1 MTATMPRD
9 PIAAP
14 ADDHALSE
22 VEAQLTKDRV
32 QLLDSDGEV
41 VNLPEELR
49 DLLLRG
55 IHELRRGNRVSL
67 LSFGRLLT
75 TQQAAELLGMSRPYL
90 VRLLE
95 KDELPYEMV
104 GTHRRLRLDD
114 VLAYRR
120 ARSAHRRE
128 ALRELSRDADDLGIY
143 TR

>member
-1 MTATMPRD
+1 MTAMLTRE
-9 PIAAP
+9 PISASE
-14 ADDHALSE
+14 DDRALSQIE
-22 VEAQLTKDRV
+22 GELQARTIRLT
-32 QLLDSDGEV
+32 DSHGKPLE
-41 VNLPEELR
+41 LPDSLR

-95 KDELPYEMV
+95 QSELPFEMV

-114 VLAYRR
+114 VLAYRQ
-120 ARSAHRRE
+120 ARSDRRRQ
-128 ALRELSRDADDLGIY
+128 AFRNLSRDADDSGIY
-143 TR
+143 TE

>member
-1 MTATMPRD
+1 MTATMPRE

-22 VEAQLTKDRV
+22 VEHQLAHGTIHFTDAQGNVID
-32 QLLDSDGEV
+32 
-41 VNLPEELR
+41 LPDELR

-55 IHELRRGNRVSL
+55 AHEMRRGNRVSL

-90 VRLLE
+90 VKMLE
-95 KDELPYEMV
+95 RGELPYEMV

-114 VLAYRR
+114 VLTYRR
-120 ARSAHRRE
+120 ERSARRRE

-143 TR
+143 TE

>member
-14 ADDHALSE
+14 ADDRTLSD
-22 VEAQLTKDRV
+22 VEGQLTGGRIR
-32 QLLDSDGEV
+32 LIDSRGEAM
-41 VNLPEELR
+41 NLPDELT

-55 IHELRRGNRVSL
+55 VHELRRGNRVSL

-90 VRLLE
+90 VRLLRRN
-95 KDELPYEMV
+95 ELPYEMV

-114 VLAYRR
+114 VLSYRR
-120 ARSAHRRE
+120 ARSGQRRE
-128 ALRELSRDADDLGIY
+128 ILRDLSRDADDLGIY
-143 TR
+143 TE

>member
-1 MTATMPRD
+1 MTATMPRE

-14 ADDHALSE
+14 SDDRALSE
-22 VEAQLTKDRV
+22 VEQQLAQGPIQFTDAQGDAV
-32 QLLDSDGEV
+32 D
-41 VNLPEELR
+41 LPEELR

-55 IHELRRGNRVSL
+55 VHELRRGNRVSL

-90 VRLLE
+90 IRLLE
-95 KDELPYEMV
+95 RDELPFEMV

-114 VLAYRR
+114 VLEYRR
-120 ARSAHRRE
+120 ARSTRRRE

-143 TR
+143 TE

>member
-22 VEAQLTKDRV
+22 VEGQLTRGRI
-32 QLLDSDGEV
+32 QLIDSHGEAV
-41 VNLPEELR
+41 DLPDELR

-55 IHELRRGNRVSL
+55 VHELRRGHRVSL

-90 VRLLE
+90 IRLLE
-95 KDELPYEMV
+95 RDELPYEMV

-120 ARSAHRRE
+120 ARSERRRE
-128 ALRELSRDADDLGIY
+128 ILRELSRDADDLGIY
-143 TR
+143 TE

>member
-1 MTATMPRD
+1 MTAMLTRE
-9 PIAAP
+9 PISAS
-14 ADDHALSE
+14 ADDRALSQIE
-22 VEAQLTKDRV
+22 GELQARTIRLT
-32 QLLDSDGEV
+32 DSHGESLE
-41 VNLPEELR
+41 LPDSLR

-95 KDELPYEMV
+95 QGELPFEMV

-114 VLAYRR
+114 VLAYRQ
-120 ARSAHRRE
+120 ARSDRRRQ
-128 ALRELSRDADDLGIY
+128 AFRNLSRDADDLGIY
-143 TR
+143 TE

>member
-1 MTATMPRD
+1 MTATMPGE

-14 ADDHALSE
+14 EDDDALSE
-22 VEAQLTKDRV
+22 VEAQLAQGTV
-32 QLLDSDGEV
+32 QLIDARGEA
-41 VNLPEELR
+41 VNLPDELR

-55 IHELRRGNRVSL
+55 VHELRRGNRVTL

-90 VRLLE
+90 VRLLGR
-95 KDELPYEMV
+95 DELPYEMV

-120 ARSAHRRE
+120 ARSEHRRE
-128 ALRELSRDADDLGIY
+128 ILRELSRDADDLGIY
-143 TR
+143 TE

>member
-1 MTATMPRD
+1 MTATMPRE

-14 ADDHALSE
+14 EDDRGLSE
-22 VEAQLTKDRV
+22 VEAQLMHGSV
-32 QLLDSDGEV
+32 QLLDAHGERM
-41 VNLPEELR
+41 NLPEELR

-55 IHELRRGNRVSL
+55 VHELRRGNRVSL

-95 KDELPYEMV
+95 RDELPYEMV

-120 ARSAHRRE
+120 ARSEHRRE
-128 ALRELSRDADDLGIY
+128 ILRELNRDADDLGIY
-143 TR
+143 TE

>member
-1 MTATMPRD
+1 
-9 PIAAP
+9 
-14 ADDHALSE
+14 LSE
-22 VEAQLTKDRV
+22 VEV
-32 QLLDSDGEV
+32 QLEHGRLQLIDAHGEAV
-41 VNLPEELR
+41 ELPDELR

-55 IHELRRGNRVSL
+55 VHELRRGNRVSL

-95 KDELPYEMV
+95 RDELPYEMV

-120 ARSAHRRE
+120 ARSEHRRE
-128 ALRELSRDADDLGIY
+128 ILRELSRDADDLGIY
-143 TR
+143 TE

>member
-1 MTATMPRD
+1 MTATMPRE

-14 ADDHALSE
+14 ADDRALSE
-22 VEAQLTKDRV
+22 VEQQLTHGTIHLTDAR
-32 QLLDSDGEV
+32 GEALE
-41 VNLPEELR
+41 LPEELR

-55 IHELRRGNRVSL
+55 VHELRRGNRVSL

-90 VRLLE
+90 IRLLE
-95 KDELPYEMV
+95 RNELPFEMV

-120 ARSAHRRE
+120 ARSARRRE

-143 TR
+143 TE

>member
-14 ADDHALSE
+14 ADDRALSE
-22 VEAQLTKDRV
+22 VEGRLSQGPIQLIDAHGDA
-32 QLLDSDGEV
+32 LS
-41 VNLPEELR
+41 LPEELR

-55 IHELRRGNRVSL
+55 VHELRRGNRVSL

-90 VRLLE
+90 IRLLE
-95 KDELPYEMV
+95 RDEVPYEMV

-120 ARSAHRRE
+120 ERSSRRRE
-128 ALRELSRDADDLGIY
+128 SLRELSRDADDLGIY
-143 TR
+143 TQ

>member
-1 MTATMPRD
+1 MTATIPRE
-9 PIAAP
+9 PISAA
-14 ADDHALSE
+14 ADDPALSAIE
-22 VEAQLTKDRV
+22 EQLREGT
-32 QLLDSDGEV
+32 LILTDSRGAPLE
-41 VNLPEELR
+41 LPEPLH

-55 IHELRRGNRVSL
+55 VHELRRGNRVSL

-95 KDELPYEMV
+95 QGELPYEMV

-120 ARSAHRRE
+120 VRSDRRRE
-128 ALRELSRDADDLGIY
+128 TLRELSRDADDLEIY
-143 TR
+143 TQ

>member
-1 MTATMPRD
+1 MTATLPRD

-22 VEAQLTKDRV
+22 VEQQLAQGTIHFTDARGNV
-32 QLLDSDGEV
+32 LD
-41 VNLPEELR
+41 LPDELR

-55 IHELRRGNRVSL
+55 AHEMRRGNRVSL

-90 VRLLE
+90 VKMLE
-95 KDELPYEMV
+95 RDELPYEMV

-120 ARSAHRRE
+120 ERSARRRE

-143 TR
+143 TE